1 MEDLKYEEIPELKKK
16 LNNIGVATE
25 TLNRLPAFEASMKP
39 RQTTRTF
46 EGKYGK
52 VTVEGRLGQVHKTLL
67 ETILF
72 KKELHDY
79 IHTNQVIGGGK
90 IKVKYLKVLYDR
102 EKIRKYMAQGKG
114 KYSKERYKILL
125 DDMMRTILTLNIK
138 GEEVRGP
145 LVIDLYD
152 SPTFKP
158 INTKSPII
166 PKEVKLTTII
176 FGSVITTLIENE
188 LKFTYSP
195 KLIMALS
202 SGVSQAL
209 VRFLLTHQNHP
220 AAGYHLKQ
228 LVKNLDCPTEGG
240 EWYDIKRALKRDAEQ
255 LEILG
260 VVINFEKERLF
271 VVKNILENLL

>member
-1 MEDLKYEEIPELKKK
+1 MEDLRYEEIPEIRKK
-16 LNNIGVATE
+16 LDHIGVATE
-25 TLNRLPAFEASMKP
+25 TLNRVPIFEASMKP
-39 RQTTRTF
+39 RKGTRVF
-46 EGKYGK
+46 EGKYGM
-52 VTVEGRLGQVHKTLL
+52 VAVEGRLGQAHKTLL
-67 ETILF
+67 ETILW

-79 IHTNQVIGGGK
+79 IYTDQFFLGGK
-90 IKVKYLKVLYDR
+90 IRVKYLKVLYDR
-102 EKIRKYMAQGKG
+102 EKVRKYLAQGKG
-114 KYSKERYKILL
+114 KYSKERYGVLL
-125 DDMMRTILTLNIK
+125 DDMMSAKLTLNIK
-138 GEEVRGP
+138 GEMVKGP
-145 LVIDLYD
+145 LIIDLYD
-152 SPTFKP
+152 SPTFKS

-166 PKEVKLTTII
+166 PKKVKLTTIVL
-176 FGSVITTLIENE
+176 GSIATALIDNE
-188 LKFTYSP
+188 IKFTYNP
-195 KLIMALS
+195 KPIMSLS

-220 AAGYHLKQ
+220 VAGYHLKQ